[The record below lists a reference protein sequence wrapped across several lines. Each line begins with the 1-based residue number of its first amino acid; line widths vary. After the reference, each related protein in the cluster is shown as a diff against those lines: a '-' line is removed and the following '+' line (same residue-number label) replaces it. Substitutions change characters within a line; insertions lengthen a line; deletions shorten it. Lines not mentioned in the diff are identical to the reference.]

1 VERFAKRLNLLNA
14 GGENVRL
21 HLLHTNDVHSQLENF
36 MRLGRELRALRDGL
50 RNQGEFVLTFD
61 IGDVLDRVRPETEA
75 TMGLINADLLASL
88 EYDGFVFG
96 NNEGLTI
103 PVQQWQMFQQ
113 RAQTVIFGTNFRKPD
128 GSAFSFFE
136 DFHIYS
142 QGDVR
147 IGVFG
152 LTPDYRQPY
161 ERLGVKVLDPLER
174 AEAMVARLR
183 QQGCQVIVVLSH
195 LGHHQDRVLAR
206 RVHGIDVILGGHT
219 HQFMKQAETIGQTAM
234 FQAGKHAMVFGH
246 TVIDFDTDAGKVVK
260 VASTLRTVSHETPF
274 DDQMQRAYEASRS
287 AVMERLSTP
296 VIHLTEPL
304 EVDFEAESP
313 FANAL
318 VDALFEAYPADLGM
332 MMTGA
337 LNASLLPGRIE
348 LQHILGACSTPTRPV
363 LLTLSGKDLISIVEK
378 AIRPEFFRRPGFG
391 YGFRGSVVG
400 YLALANATAYVT
412 VSEDGDG
419 VVRLSEL
426 LVGGKPVEPA
436 RKYRV
441 VTCEFLWLSPTFEE
455 FQRATDIDFQPPLVR
470 EVLLK
475 QLNSPNRLVDA
486 RRRRYVIQDD
496 TSSRHT

>member
-1 VERFAKRLNLLNA
+1 LLNA
-14 GGENVRL
+14 GGENVKL

-50 RNQGEFVLTFD
+50 RNRGEFVLTFD

-103 PVQQWQMFQQ
+103 PVHHWQTFQQ
-113 RAQTVIFGTNFRKPD
+113 RANTVIFGTNFRELD

-136 DFHIYS
+136 DYHIYR
-142 QGDVR
+142 QGEVNV
-147 IGVFG
+147 GVFG
-152 LTPDYRQPY
+152 LTPDYRRPY
-161 ERLGVKVLDPLER
+161 ERLGVKVLDPIER
-174 AEAMVARLR
+174 AKTMVKRLR
-183 QQGCQVIVVLSH
+183 KKGCQLIVLLSH
-195 LGHHQDRVLAR
+195 LGHYQDRVLAR
-206 RVHGIDVILGGHT
+206 KVQGIDVILGGHT
-219 HQFMKQAETIGQTAM
+219 HQFMKQAEKIGQTAM
-234 FQAGKHAMVFGH
+234 FQAGKHAWAFGY
-246 TVIDFDTDAGKVVK
+246 TVIDFDIDSATVTNVV
-260 VASTLRTVSHETPF
+260 STSRAVRHETPF
-274 DDQMQRAYEASRS
+274 DDKMRRAYENSKS
-287 AVMERLSTP
+287 AVKERLSTP

-318 VDALFEAYPADLGM
+318 VDALFESYPADVGM

-400 YLALANATAYVT
+400 YLALANATAYVET
-412 VSEDGDG
+412 GENGDG
-419 VVRLSEL
+419 EVRLSKL
-426 LVGGKPVEPA
+426 LIGGKPVDPEA
-436 RKYRV
+436 NYRV

-455 FQRATDIDFQPPLVR
+455 FQRATDIDYQPPLVR
-470 EVLLK
+470 EVLLD
-475 QLNSPNRLVDA
+475 QLGSPNRLADA
-486 RRRRYVIQDD
+486 RKRRYVIRDR